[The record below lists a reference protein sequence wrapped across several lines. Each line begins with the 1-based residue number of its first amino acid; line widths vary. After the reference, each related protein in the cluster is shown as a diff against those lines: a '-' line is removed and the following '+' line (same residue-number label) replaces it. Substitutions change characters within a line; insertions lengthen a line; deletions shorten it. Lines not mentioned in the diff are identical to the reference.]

1 MKALLETARNATP
14 YLLIEVVL
22 PGGTLIAL
30 LLWLLRNR
38 NELDLQRRFR
48 IGRIAGLA
56 SSSLRALA
64 SLREPDGKAIAT
76 GSLAGKVA
84 SSA

>member
-1 MKALLETARNATP
+1 MKALLETARAATP
-14 YLLIEVVL
+14 YLLVEVLL

-38 NELDLQRRFR
+38 NELGLQRR
-48 IGRIAGLA
+48 
-56 SSSLRALA
+56 LRAA
-64 SLREPDGKAIAT
+64 AAWWRKSDGRVSAT

>member
-1 MKALLETARNATP
+1 MKALLETARSVTP
-14 YLLIEVVL
+14 YLLVEVLL

-30 LLWLLRNR
+30 LLWVFRHR
-38 NELDLQRRFR
+38 AELGLQRRLGIAR
-48 IGRIAGLA
+48 ITGWA
-56 SSSLRALA
+56 SSWLRAA
-64 SLREPDGKAIAT
+64 ATLREPEGKVIAT

>member
-1 MKALLETARNATP
+1 MKALLETARGATP
-14 YLLIEVVL
+14 YLLVELLL

-38 NELDLQRRFR
+38 NELGLQRRLG
-48 IGRIAGLA
+48 IGRITGFA
-56 SSSLRALA
+56 SSWLGALA
-64 SLREPDGKAIAT
+64 ALREPEGKVIAT

>member
-1 MKALLETARNATP
+1 MKALLETARGATP
-14 YLLIEVVL
+14 YLLVELVL

-30 LLWLLRNR
+30 ALWLLRNKE
-38 NELDLQRRFR
+38 ELELQRRFR
-48 IGRIAGLA
+48 AAADWL
-56 SSSLRALA
+56 LR
-64 SLREPDGKAIAT
+64 RDGSVNAT